1 MGLLLEMI
9 SDIDKLD
16 KYNNSF
22 IVSRLSGFLLS
33 LSVEVGVKDSPKR
46 NQEVVCEPETHW

>member
-1 MGLLLEMI
+1 MI

-33 LSVEVGVKDSPKR
+33 LSAEVGVKDNP
-46 NQEVVCEPETHW
+46 